1 MGTFMIQLV
10 LFFFLWRKL
19 GWINGD
25 RINGIVHLLVNGR
38 YWGLYTNLLLSFG
51 DTTCQCTVS
60 YEKTTTTTQSYVGLN
75 LWKVTRSSWPSVSNL
90 PSLHFCCNTKNRPNF
105 ANWCGKISLISP
117 TLPWGS
123 QQVGRIV
130 VHQPYWSNVDYLM
143 LCRFPSFFSGHKPL
157 KYWDNSNV
165 RNSLNVVVQSGLLQV
180 QPIILQLHS
189 VFLLPHHSFPTKI

>member
-60 YEKTTTTTQSYVGLN
+60 YEKPPPPPKATWGWIFERWHVAVDQACQTSPPCIFVVTQKIGQILPIDVAKSPWYLPLFLEDLN
-75 LWKVTRSSWPSVSNL
+75 RLVELLFINPTGVMLITWCFAASLVSLVVTNLSNIEI
-90 PSLHFCCNTKNRPNF
+90 T
-105 ANWCGKISLISP
+105 AMWE
-117 TLPWGS
+117 TL
-123 QQVGRIV
+123 
-130 VHQPYWSNVDYLM
+130 
-143 LCRFPSFFSGHKPL
+143 
-157 KYWDNSNV
+157 
-165 RNSLNVVVQSGLLQV
+165 
-180 QPIILQLHS
+180 
-189 VFLLPHHSFPTKI
+189 